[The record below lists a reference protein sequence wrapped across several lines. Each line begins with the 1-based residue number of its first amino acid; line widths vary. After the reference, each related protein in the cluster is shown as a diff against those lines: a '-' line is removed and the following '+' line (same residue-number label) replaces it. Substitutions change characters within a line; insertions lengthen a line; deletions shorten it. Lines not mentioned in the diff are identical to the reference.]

1 MAITVRDLL
10 AAPELRLVLR
20 EPGGEGALDRAVRW
34 IHQSELPDSTGFT
47 EPGEVLI
54 TTGAV
59 LPQGAEADSDHGR
72 RLYADYVQR
81 LRDTSV
87 VALGFSLGPQHETVP
102 GSLLTAAH
110 QAGLPLFEIPW
121 AIPFSAVVKAVSQ
134 AQASAEQ
141 ANLLRTNRAQRRLI
155 GAVGRADAAH
165 ALVSTT
171 AQIIDGWSA
180 LTDTSGHVITRA
192 GAVPLERLAEL
203 ATVHQGA
210 GRASSFAT
218 GAMVQNIDGVQGRR
232 IGLLMAGRRRD
243 LDSIEQS
250 ACLLAAQLL
259 GVQLALSQQHHD
271 AMAGVRNLLLAE
283 VLAGRTLA
291 AQHSDDVVWPQVPAD
306 PVLLACVAGDP
317 RVLAEIPLADLRVVW
332 GIVEERLWIV
342 LAPAQRQR
350 LAERLRRR
358 ALSFSISAPCGWG
371 DLAEVKHATL
381 AGLLGEGSAGQAS
394 LLDLLPPRQ
403 ASAFA
408 TATLGPLATAE
419 FSDLLATL
427 GVWLDQN
434 GSVERAAEQLG
445 VHRHTVRRRVQRAAT
460 LVGPSVE
467 TPQGRHELWFACE
480 VLRRARGGADASGPR
495 PAAG

>member
-87 VALGFSLGPQHETVP
+87 VALGFGLGPQHETVP

-259 GVQLALSQQHHD
+259 GGAI
-271 AMAGVRNLLLAE
+271 GVVTATSRRHGRGAQPAARRG
-283 VLAGRTLA
+283 AGRTHPGRA
-291 AQHSDDVVWPQVPAD
+291 AFRRRRMAPGAGRPGAAGLRGGRPTGAGRDPAGRPAGGVGHRRGAVVD
-306 PVLLACVAGDP
+306 RTGAGAAP
-317 RVLAEIPLADLRVVW
+317 TP
-332 GIVEERLWIV
+332 GG
-342 LAPAQRQR
+342 APA
-350 LAERLRRR
+350 
-358 ALSFSISAPCGWG
+358 
-371 DLAEVKHATL
+371 
-381 AGLLGEGSAGQAS
+381 
-394 LLDLLPPRQ
+394 
-403 ASAFA
+403 
-408 TATLGPLATAE
+408 
-419 FSDLLATL
+419 
-427 GVWLDQN
+427 
-434 GSVERAAEQLG
+434 
-445 VHRHTVRRRVQRAAT
+445 
-460 LVGPSVE
+460 
-467 TPQGRHELWFACE
+467 
-480 VLRRARGGADASGPR
+480 ASGPVVLDLSAVR
-495 PAAG
+495 MGGPGRGEARHAGRLVG